1 VRQAAIATAIA
12 ILVLFLIW
20 RFLRWMHGW
29 LERRYAG
36 RVRSVSIHSFEI
48 LRADTIWGLL
58 KGAVRFVRAVTI
70 IVITVLYLRYALA
83 LFPWTYG
90 VAANFDKWIF
100 APINILWSGFVQ
112 KIPNLIFLAVLA
124 IVVHYLL
131 RLVYLFFIAI
141 GQGKLQFKEFDP
153 SWAVPTYKL
162 ARVAIIAFSLIV
174 AYPYIPGSSSEAFKG
189 VSIFF
194 GVVFSLGSTST
205 ISNLLAGYMMIYRR
219 AFREG
224 DVVKIAGL
232 LGYVARVRLQ
242 DTHLRTA
249 KNEVI
254 AIPNSSI
261 LAGEVINYSSLAKT
275 EGLILHTTVGI
286 GYETPWR
293 QVEAILLEAADRTEG
308 LRKDP
313 KPFVLKT
320 ALGDFAVT
328 YEINVYCE
336 EPRRMLRIY
345 NALHANI
352 LDIFNEYGIQIMTPA
367 YEGDPDEPKI
377 VPRDKWHTPPA
388 AQP

>member
-1 VRQAAIATAIA
+1 MYGA
-12 ILVLFLIW
+12 
-20 RFLRWMHGW
+20 
-29 LERRYAG
+29 LERRYSG

-48 LRADTIWGLL
+48 LRAETIWSVL
-58 KGAVRFVRAVTI
+58 KGAVRFVRAVS
-70 IVITVLYLRYALA
+70 IVIVTVLYLRYALA

-90 VAANFDKWIF
+90 IAANTDKWIF
-100 APINILWSGFVQ
+100 SPISVLWAGFVQ

-124 IVVHYLL
+124 LVVHYVL

-153 SWAVPTYKL
+153 SWAMPTYKL

-194 GVVFSLGSTST
+194 GVIFSLGSTST

-254 AIPNSSI
+254 AIPNSAI

-275 EGLILHTTVGI
+275 DGLILHTTVGI

-293 QVEAILLEAADRTEG
+293 QVEAILLEAASRTDG
-308 LRKDP
+308 VRKDP

-328 YEINVYCE
+328 YEIDVYCE

-352 LDIFNEYGIQIMTPA
+352 LDAFNEYGIQIMTPA

-388 AQP
+388 VQP